1 MSSKVNGLGV
11 QSYCYRGIKTVPGLI
26 AAVKETGVDC
36 IELCG
41 VHIDFAQREQH
52 AGVIEQFR
60 QAGIRIVSI
69 GVNGISGDEAAAR
82 PSFDFVKAAGARN
95 ISVSF
100 DINAQPACFRVAEQ
114 LAEEYDV
121 RLGIHN
127 HGGYDWLGSVAALG
141 WVFKQTSPRIG
152 LSLDTAWAMQTG
164 SDLIKYVETFGE
176 RLFLLHIKD
185 FVFDRAGRWQDVV
198 AGSGNLDLARLQTAL
213 DKVGFAGD
221 AIIEYEGDVDNP
233 VPALQACVRAVRGG
247 MRV

>member
-1 MSSKVNGLGV
+1 M
-11 QSYCYRGIKTVPGLI
+11 QRG
-26 AAVKETGVDC
+26 
-36 IELCG
+36 
-41 VHIDFAQREQH
+41 QH
-52 AGVIEQFR
+52 ADVIESFR
-60 QAGIRIVSI
+60 RAGIRIVSI

-82 PSFDFVKAAGARN
+82 PLFDFLKASGARHM
-95 ISVSF
+95 SVSF
-100 DINAQPACFRVAEQ
+100 DIHAQPACFRVAEK

-127 HGGYDWLGSVAALG
+127 HGGYDWLGSLAALG

-198 AGSGNLDLARLQTAL
+198 AGSGNLDLSRLQAAL
-213 DKVGFAGD
+213 DKVGYAGD
-221 AIIEYEGDVDNP
+221 AIIEYEGDVGNP
-233 VPALQACVRAVRGG
+233 VPALQACVQAVRGA